1 MITPLNCVSLLI
13 EKVKS
18 NSDVESDDARSL
30 NIINATI
37 KLLLAAAKENLD
49 STMLRVDKFVVK
61 PIRAKLVE

>member
-49 STMLRVDKFVVK
+49 STMLKVGKFVVK